1 MSGDIEPRPQNRE
14 LTEMQRAFVDAKLN
28 GAGIREAAEIAG
40 YATPER
46 TGYLVLR
53 QASVKRAIEDAT
65 RSKLRHDMGPRAL
78 ETLDSIASDPAQN
91 GRVRGSDAKALSA
104 ISRMNLAQENEAGTR
119 KDLSEQ
125 TATHITQPTSN
136 HETHMAT
143 KARAITHIT
152 PQK

>member
-1 MSGDIEPRPQNRE
+1 MSEFCYYLLASVLHIGFYVFFFRQKTAYEMRISDRSSDVCSSDLIEPRPQIRE

-53 QASVKRAIEDAT
+53 QASVQRAIEAAT

-78 ETLDSIASDPAQN
+78 ETLDSDRKS
-91 GRVRGSDAKALSA
+91 
-104 ISRMNLAQENEAGTR
+104 TR
-119 KDLSEQ
+119 LNSS
-125 TATHITQPTSN
+125 H
-136 HETHMAT
+136 
-143 KARAITHIT
+143 
-152 PQK
+152 

>member
-1 MSGDIEPRPQNRE
+1 MRISDWGSDVCSSDLPRPQNRE

-53 QASVKRAIEDAT
+53 QASVQRAIEDAT

-78 ETLDSIASDPAQN
+78 ETLDSDRKS
-91 GRVRGSDAKALSA
+91 
-104 ISRMNLAQENEAGTR
+104 TR
-119 KDLSEQ
+119 LNSS
-125 TATHITQPTSN
+125 H
-136 HETHMAT
+136 
-143 KARAITHIT
+143 
-152 PQK
+152 

>member
-1 MSGDIEPRPQNRE
+1 
-14 LTEMQRAFVDAKLN
+14 MQRAFVDAKLN

-53 QASVKRAIEDAT
+53 QASVQRAIEDAT

-91 GRVRGSDAKALSA
+91 GRVRASAAKALSDL
-104 ISRMNLAQENEAGTR
+104 SGMNLANENEGGTR
-119 KDLSEQ
+119 KDLDEM
-125 TATHITQPTSN
+125 TAEDIAMDLSN
-136 HETHMAT
+136 LKAHMAKRT
-143 KARAITHIT
+143 RDE
-152 PQK
+152 

>member
-1 MSGDIEPRPQNRE
+1 MRISDWGSDVCSSDLPRPQNRE

-53 QASVKRAIEDAT
+53 QASVQRAIEDAT

-78 ETLDSIASDPAQN
+78 ETLDSIASDPAQT
-91 GRVRGSDAKALSA
+91 GRIRASAAKATSALSGMRSEERRVGKECVRTCR
-104 ISRMNLAQENEAGTR
+104 SRWAPY
-119 KDLSEQ
+119 
-125 TATHITQPTSN
+125 H
-136 HETHMAT
+136 
-143 KARAITHIT
+143 
-152 PQK
+152 

>member
-53 QASVKRAIEDAT
+53 QASVPRAIEDAP

-78 ETLDSIASDPAQN
+78 ETLDRSEAR
-91 GRVRGSDAKALSA
+91 RVGQEGVSTCK
-104 ISRMNLAQENEAGTR
+104 SRWE
-119 KDLSEQ
+119 
-125 TATHITQPTSN
+125 P
-136 HETHMAT
+136 AT
-143 KARAITHIT
+143 K
-152 PQK
+152 

>member
-1 MSGDIEPRPQNRE
+1 MSYYVGECRMSGDIEPRPQNRE

-53 QASVKRAIEDAT
+53 QASVQRAIEDAT

-78 ETLDSIASDPAQN
+78 ETLDSIARSEER
-91 GRVRGSDAKALSA
+91 RVGKTCVRTC
-104 ISRMNLAQENEAGTR
+104 R
-119 KDLSEQ
+119 
-125 TATHITQPTSN
+125 
-136 HETHMAT
+136 
-143 KARAITHIT
+143 
-152 PQK
+152 